1 MDYITARERELMQYL
16 LSQKGMVPISE
27 AARELNVSART
38 IHRDLEGLE
47 KRIEPYHLTLRRQ
60 TGRGIEVIGEESSRN
75 ELLALLRHSAFS
87 DYTPEER
94 KTLLLSALLEAN
106 EPVKLTSL
114 AVELNVTAATVSHDL
129 DKAEEWLSF
138 FDLQLI
144 RRRGYGVEVVGTE
157 KSRRRAMSSLMV
169 ETFGENEFFH
179 LMRETMKQKPSPAGS
194 DISNRLLGMVEKERW
209 ALVEGVLHDFKSELP
224 YSFADSAYI
233 GLAVHLTLAME
244 RIIKGE
250 NIEINESYFQS
261 LQETKEFAVAEQ
273 LISRLEQVFQRTI
286 PKAEIGYITMHLRGA
301 KLRNDQE
308 YTIDLDSLPS
318 AVQAKSLIQFVE
330 ERVGK
335 NLTGDESLFQ
345 GLVAHLEPTLYR
357 IKERMKI
364 HNPLLKDI
372 KSDYPELF
380 SLIKEAAS
388 DTFSR
393 FELPDAEIGFLVLHF
408 GSAIERANTMEPLH
422 ALVVCSSGI
431 GSSKMLVTRLQK
443 EIPELQKLKN
453 ISLMDLEN
461 ESKREGYDVIISTL
475 SLPDSELP
483 HIVVNPFLTDK
494 DIRSV
499 QAFIRE
505 QHKDSLLKKRR
516 PISSGT
522 SAAEEPIEKLVQMQ
536 AYTNTILM
544 LLGGLEVE
552 EVTERGELSRQL
564 EAVCQRA
571 VENGVI
577 QNAEAVRDK
586 LLERYAMG
594 GVAIPNSGL
603 ALFHAR
609 SVHVTRPSFT
619 VWDLP
624 EPKDIQA
631 MDGSVESTYRIL
643 LLLAPEYGE
652 TEIYEVLSAVSEQL
666 IGSRESLI
674 RFRSADKK
682 RLTRHMGAAF
692 HEWLKEKLQ

>member
-16 LSQKGMVPISE
+16 LSQQGMVPISE

-60 TGRGIEVIGEESSRN
+60 TGRGIEVIGEESSRQ
-75 ELLALLRHSAFS
+75 EVLSLLRHSAFS

-94 KTLLLSALLEAN
+94 KTLLLSALLETN

-114 AVELNVTAATVSHDL
+114 AVELNVTTATVSHDL

-144 RRRGYGVEVVGTE
+144 RRRGYGVEVIGTE

-169 ETFGENEFFH
+169 ETFGENEFFD
-179 LMRETMKQKPSPAGS
+179 LMRETMKQKPSSGG

-209 ALVEGVLHDFKSELP
+209 MLVEGVLQDFKSELP

-233 GLAVHLTLAME
+233 GLAVHLTLAIE

-250 NIEINESYFQS
+250 NIEINEAYFQS

-273 LISRLEQVFQRTI
+273 LILRLEQVFQRSI

-318 AVQAKSLIQFVE
+318 AVQAKSLIRFVE
-330 ERVGK
+330 EKVGK

-372 KSDYPELF
+372 KGDYPELF
-380 SLIKEAAS
+380 SLIKEAA
-388 DTFSR
+388 DATFSR

-408 GSAIERANTMEPLH
+408 GSAIERANTLEPMH

-453 ISLMDLEN
+453 ISLMDLEDA
-461 ESKREGYDVIISTL
+461 SKKEGYDVIISTL
-475 SLPDSELP
+475 SLPDSDLP

-494 DIRSV
+494 DIKSV
-499 QAFIRE
+499 QTFIRE
-505 QHKDSLLKKRR
+505 QNKGSLLQKRQ
-516 PISSGT
+516 PAPPGT
-522 SAAEEPIEKLVQMQ
+522 SAAEEPLEKLVQFQ
-536 AYTNTILM
+536 TYTNTILM
-544 LLGGLEVE
+544 LLDGLEVE
-552 EVTERGELSRQL
+552 EIAESGDLSRQL
-564 EAVCQRA
+564 EVMCRRA
-571 VENGVI
+571 AENGII
-577 QNAEAVRDK
+577 QNEDAVRNK
-586 LLERYAMG
+586 LLERYAIG
-594 GVAIPNSGL
+594 GVAIPHSGL

-609 SVHVTRPSFT
+609 SIHITRPSFT

-624 EPKDIQA
+624 EPRDIQA
-631 MDGSVESTYRIL
+631 MDGSVESTHRIL

-652 TEIYEVLSAVSEQL
+652 KEIYEVLSAVSEQI
-666 IGSRESLI
+666 IGSSESMV
-674 RFRSADKK
+674 RFRSADKQ

-692 HEWLKEKLQ
+692 HEWLKDKLK